1 MSHIIEGADIQR
13 FQLIRMRK
21 ALELE
26 IATGMKLSRGSVL
39 AAAQQQFGIKSRT
52 KAGAIAELQS
62 LLEQSYEE

>member
-1 MSHIIEGADIQR
+1 MSHIIEGADIER

-26 IATGMKLSRGSVL
+26 MRTGMKHSRGSVL

-52 KAGAIAELQS
+52 KAGAVTELQS
-62 LLEQSYEE
+62 LLEQSYED